1 MAARDHPRRGEAV
14 RIRGRELTRHIP
26 GTPHRN
32 ITTFREWCP
41 ECDYFKDV
49 EDWDS

>member
-1 MAARDHPRRGEAV
+1 MAARADPMRGEAV
-14 RIRGRELTRHIP
+14 RIDEREPTRHIP

-32 ITTFREWCP
+32 ITTFREGCP

-49 EDWDS
+49 EDWDG